1 MKTVNDASLTISFP
15 SDVEMLTTRTL
26 AYLVPMA
33 TATAAHGLM
42 PVAVATSQS

>member
-15 SDVEMLTTRTL
+15 SDVEMLITRTL

-33 TATAAHGLM
+33 TAAHGLI